1 MSTVIGISAKAMNSL
16 ELTWNISVL
25 ILIVASSS
33 LAHNVQSMSDTVI
46 WLLDFNKPAAIA
58 KS

>member
-1 MSTVIGISAKAMNSL
+1 MSAIAMNSL
-16 ELTWNISVL
+16 ELTCNISVL

-46 WLLDFNKPAAIA
+46 YLSDSNKPPAIA
-58 KS
+58 NS

>member
-1 MSTVIGISAKAMNSL
+1 MSTLVGISAIAMNSL

-46 WLLDFNKPAAIA
+46 WLSDSNKPPAIA